1 MDGNIHKQETYFVG
15 QLIKLWKDITLN
27 KFLLYIVM
35 IFYVISI
42 NERRSLMKIFVI
54 ENLKTENRTE
64 VCSEEFYEDLEYYED
79 SIPV

>member
-1 MDGNIHKQETYFVG
+1 
-15 QLIKLWKDITLN
+15 
-27 KFLLYIVM
+27 M

-42 NERRSLMKIFVI
+42 NERRNLMRIFVI